1 MTIKEFL
8 LKGGSIDINKPDNT
22 IITADKYNLQTKYF
36 ENIESTHDT
45 YHVYL
50 KDNHAIAIN
59 INKDQLFRQMKE
71 LTNIDR
77 PNYINY

>member
-8 LKGGSIDINKPDNT
+8 LKGGSIEINKPDNAV
-22 IITADKYNLQTKYF
+22 IIADKYHPQTQYF
-36 ENIESTHDT
+36 KGIQSTRDT

-50 KDNHAIAIN
+50 KDDHAIAIN

-71 LTNIDR
+71 LIDIDH
-77 PNYINY
+77 PNY

>member
-22 IITADKYNLQTKYF
+22 IITADKYNPQAHYF
-36 ENIESTHDT
+36 KNIACAHDT
-45 YHVYL
+45 YHVYS

-71 LTNIDR
+71 LTNIDH
-77 PNYINY
+77 PNYVNY